1 MHSRLRDSHCALRAA
16 SWLLAIGHGLCAST
30 AIHAADLGPA
40 TEPPPP
46 ANFDLAKTEAQ
57 RAIRKFRVAPGFKV
71 ELVANEPQLQ
81 NPVAFHIGN
90 DGKIYVS
97 ETGRYRSSALDI
109 RHHMS
114 WYDDDLAAR
123 TVEDRVALIQ
133 KNAGT
138 NWPKLQVET
147 ETIRLLEDRDGDG
160 VAEFSTVFADG
171 FTNVLDGIASG
182 VMSRDGWVYFTDIPS
197 VWRLRDNDG
206 DGQADEREQLSYGYG
221 VHFSLTGHDLHGLI
235 KGPDGR
241 IYFSVGDRG
250 AHVKTKEGNVI
261 DLPDEGAV
269 FRMEPDGSNLEVFAR
284 GLRNPQELAFNQYG
298 DLFTGDNDCDHGD
311 RERWVHVV
319 EGADYGWRIGYQFSE
334 QNPGGVWMSER
345 IWWTNFPGR
354 VAAYL
359 PPLAHIDNGPSG
371 LAYYPGTGLGAE
383 FDDTFFL
390 CHFKGQDNLSG
401 IKLIKQ
407 VAKGASYEVIDQP
420 ELLWNTLPT
429 DVDFGPDGHIYFS
442 DWVEG
447 WPKSM
452 KGRIYR
458 MVPEKTDPRAA
469 EVKKLLAEGMKKRP
483 VNELAKLL
491 EHADMRVRLEAQ
503 WELAEQH
510 AANVSARTKAAL
522 ARARL
527 MRPYGGLAAGPGDST
542 PALTALN
549 QIALKGTNQLA
560 RLHAIWALG
569 QIDRQNLG
577 GITTEL
583 LALLT
588 DPNIEIQCQAAAL
601 LGQARL
607 ANAIPLL
614 NGLTTSANARVK
626 FFAVSALGKMAP
638 TVMPANRRMLNYV
651 QTVGERL
658 KSLVGQ
664 SDGRPSVDPNT
675 FIQVLRTTDNQST
688 YVRQACVLALAGI
701 LPHFRFPG
709 GLGPVHF
716 SKDQSDSVRL
726 GVLLMERQLAS
737 PTITNFLSDPDLVL
751 VVEAARAINDAPIPD
766 AMPALAALLGSSRRE
781 EAPSLPVLQSIL
793 TRDQS
798 LVTSAATDLASSGV
812 AEAMSVTDYE
822 DLVVRP
828 LIRRVLNANFRVGQ
842 PEHAEA
848 LAAFAANPNPGRSRR
863 EEAQTSS
870 SEDQRLVTSSPTL
883 IDARAEALLML
894 GQWANPSPRDKVLG
908 LYRPLERRDPQP
920 ARDAL
925 ARHFDT
931 LLADSS
937 SVVQV
942 AAINAAAELGLNA
955 ASPKLAALVN
965 NLTAEGRV
973 RAAALKALGKIQAPE
988 LSAAMETARLDFD
1001 PAVKRAAM
1009 FLSSSSGSAAAAPQ
1023 LAEVLKSG
1031 SLEEQQVALAALSQI
1046 PGTVADEII
1055 YGVLR
1060 PWVEG
1065 QPLDP
1070 ALELDVLEAS
1080 RVRSDERIKTYLA
1093 RYETN
1098 LPPNVKTAAYHWT
1111 LAGGNVENGRK
1122 IFIEHPAAACYRCH
1136 AVNGAGGEVG
1146 PPMDGLASRVTPEHI
1161 LEAIVDPNAKIA
1173 EGFENLLIE
1182 MTDGRFFAGIIKRES
1197 DAELVIASSE
1207 DGLLTLK
1214 KSEIKSR
1221 ARGVSG
1227 MPEGI
1232 NDILSKQ
1239 ELRDVMAFLRSL
1251 K

>member
-1 MHSRLRDSHCALRAA
+1 MHFLRIPVVAACALAGCLAFHPTTAA
-16 SWLLAIGHGLCAST
+16 E
-30 AIHAADLGPA
+30 LGPA
-40 TEPPPP
+40 TEPPPL

-57 RAIRKFRVAPGFKV
+57 RAIRKFRVAPGFEV

-123 TVEDRVALIQ
+123 TVEDRVALIK

-138 NWPKLQVET
+138 NWPKLQLET

-206 DGQADEREQLSYGYG
+206 DGKADEREQLSYGYG
-221 VHFSLTGHDLHGLI
+221 VHFGLTGHDLHGLI

-319 EGADYGWRIGYQFSE
+319 DGADYGWRIGYQFSE

-359 PPLAHIDNGPSG
+359 PPLAHLDNGPSG

-383 FDDTFFL
+383 FNDTFLL
-390 CHFKGQDNLSG
+390 CHFKGQDSVSG
-401 IKLIKQ
+401 IKIIKQ
-407 VAKGASYEVIDQP
+407 VARGASYEVIDQS
-420 ELLWNTLPT
+420 ELIWNTLPT
-429 DVDFGPDGHIYFS
+429 DVEFGPDGHIYFS

-458 MVPEKTDPRAA
+458 MVPEKPDPRSA

-527 MRPYGGLAAGPGDST
+527 MRPYGDLAAGPGDPT
-542 PALTALN
+542 PALTTLN

-588 DPNIEIQCQAAAL
+588 DPDIEIQCQAAAL

-607 ANAIPLL
+607 ANAIPIL

-638 TVMPANRRMLNYV
+638 AVMPTNRRMLNYV

-658 KSLVGQ
+658 RSLVGQ
-664 SDGRPSVDPNT
+664 WDGRPSVDPNT
-675 FIQVLRTTDNQST
+675 FIQVLRSADSRDTHL
-688 YVRQACVLALAGI
+688 RHACAQALAGI
-701 LPHFRFPG
+701 LPHVRFPG

-716 SKDQSDSVRL
+716 SKDPSDLVRL
-726 GVLLMERQLAS
+726 AVLLMERQLVSA
-737 PTITNFLSDPDLVL
+737 TITNFLSDPDPLL

-766 AMPALAALLGSSRRE
+766 AMPALAALLGRARLLPSPDSGDQLENGARRE
-781 EAPSLPVLQSIL
+781 PRPAGLK
-793 TRDQS
+793 
-798 LVTSAATDLASSGV
+798 SSGV
-812 AEAMSVTDYE
+812 AEAMSATDYD

-848 LAAFAANPNPGRSRR
+848 LAAFAADGRARLLPSPDSTSVSKDGARR
-863 EEAQTSS
+863 EP
-870 SEDQRLVTSSPTL
+870 RPTV
-883 IDARAEALLML
+883 IDDARAEALLML
-894 GQWANPSPRDKVLG
+894 GQWATPSPRDKVLG
-908 LYRPLERRDPQP
+908 LYRPLEPRDPQP
-920 ARDAL
+920 AADAL

-942 AAINAAAELGLNA
+942 AAINAVAELGLSTA
-955 ASPKLAALVN
+955 GPKLAGLVS
-965 NLTAEGRV
+965 NLAADGRV
-973 RAAALKALGKIQAPE
+973 RAAALKALAKTKAPE
-988 LSAAMETARLDFD
+988 LDAAMETARLDFD
-1001 PAVKRAAM
+1001 PALKRAAM

-1031 SLEEQQVALAALSQI
+1031 SIEEKQVALAALSQI

-1080 RVRSDERIKTYLA
+1080 RVREDERIKSYLL

-1136 AVNGAGGEVG
+1136 AVDGAGGEVG

-1182 MTDGRFFAGIIKRES
+1182 LMDGRFFAGIIKQET
-1197 DAELVIASSE
+1197 ETEIILASPE
-1207 DGLLTLK
+1207 DGLVTLK
-1214 KSEIKSR
+1214 KAEIKSR
-1221 ARGVSG
+1221 ERGASG

-1232 NDILSKQ
+1232 NDILSKA
-1239 ELRDVMAFLRSL
+1239 ELRDVMAYLQSL

>member
-1 MHSRLRDSHCALRAA
+1 MHFLRIPVVAACALAGCLPFHLAMAA
-16 SWLLAIGHGLCAST
+16 E
-30 AIHAADLGPA
+30 LGPA
-40 TEPPPP
+40 KEPPPP
-46 ANFDLAKTEAQ
+46 ADFDQARSEAQ

-90 DGKIYVS
+90 DGKIFVS

-138 NWPKLQVET
+138 NWPKLQIET
-147 ETIRLLEDRDGDG
+147 ETIRLLEDKDGDG
-160 VAEFSTVFADG
+160 VAERSTVFADG

-206 DGQADEREQLSYGYG
+206 DGKADEREQLSYGYG

-250 AHVKTKEGNVI
+250 AHVKTKEGKVI

-269 FRMEPDGSNLEVFAR
+269 FRMEPDGSHLEVFAR

-311 RERWVHVV
+311 RERWVHVI

-359 PPLAHIDNGPSG
+359 PPLAHLDNGPSG
-371 LAYYPGTGLGAE
+371 LAYYPGTGLGTE
-383 FDDTFFL
+383 FNDTFLL
-390 CHFKGQDNLSG
+390 CHFKGQDSVSG
-401 IKLIKQ
+401 IKIIKQ

-420 ELLWNTLPT
+420 ELIWNTLPT

-452 KGRIYR
+452 KGRIFR
-458 MVPEKTDPRAA
+458 MVPEKPDPRSA
-469 EVKKLLAEGMKKRP
+469 EVKKLLGQGMKKRS

-503 WELAEQH
+503 WELAERKEF
-510 AANVSARTKAAL
+510 NAL
-522 ARARL
+522 RKVAF
-527 MRPYGGLAAGPGDST
+527 DS
-542 PALTALN
+542 
-549 QIALKGTNQLA
+549 KHQLA
-560 RLHAIWALG
+560 RLHGIWGMGQIARRLPQDQMLSELKDSLTLLNDGDPYVRANGAKLFREAAFLNAESVLCDLVSDTNAYVRAQAALALG
-569 QIDRQNLG
+569 SPYRLAGGGRRIDQALADKAGDLARQLKAEVREV
-577 GITTEL
+577 ITGRPQAYSTGHFTSKRPWTEL
-583 LALLT
+583 PRLLT
-588 DPNIEIQCQAAAL
+588 EAWASNDMVLFHAGVMVLSRDFSGEVVQEGKGRGPAWQILGAPFMTNSSSAIRLGALQAL
-601 LGQARL
+601 
-607 ANAIPLL
+607 
-614 NGLTTSANARVK
+614 
-626 FFAVSALGKMAP
+626 
-638 TVMPANRRMLNYV
+638 RR
-651 QTVGERL
+651 
-658 KSLVGQ
+658 
-664 SDGRPSVDPNT
+664 
-675 FIQVLRTTDNQST
+675 NQSI
-688 YVRQACVLALAGI
+688 G
-701 LPHFRFPG
+701 
-709 GLGPVHF
+709 
-716 SKDQSDSVRL
+716 
-726 GVLLMERQLAS
+726 
-737 PTITNFLSDPDLVL
+737 ITNFLSDPDPLL

-766 AMPALAALLGSSRRE
+766 ALPALAALIGTDGMLPSSNSGTATRG
-781 EAPSLPVLQSIL
+781 PSQLQ
-793 TRDQS
+793 
-798 LVTSAATDLASSGV
+798 SSGV
-812 AEAMSVTDYE
+812 AEAMSATDYE
-822 DLVVRP
+822 DLVARP

-848 LAAFAANPNPGRSRR
+848 LAAFAADGRDGMLPS
-863 EEAQTSS
+863 QTLGTATRYPSQMA
-870 SEDQRLVTSSPTL
+870 EY
-883 IDARAEALLML
+883 RAKALLML
-894 GQWANPSPRDKVLG
+894 GQWAKPSPRDKVLG
-908 LYRPLERRDPQP
+908 LYRPLEPRDPQP
-920 ARDAL
+920 AADAL
-925 ARHFDT
+925 ARHFDS
-931 LLADSS
+931 LFADSS

-942 AAINAAAELGLNA
+942 AAINAAAELGLST
-955 ASPKLAALVN
+955 ASPRLAALVN
-965 NLTAEGRV
+965 KQSAEGRV
-973 RAAALKALGKIQAPE
+973 RAAALKALGKLQTPE
-988 LSAAMETARLDFD
+988 LAAAMEVARVDFD

-1031 SLEEQQVALAALSQI
+1031 SVEEKQVALAALSQI

-1080 RVRSDERIKTYLA
+1080 RVRDDERIKNYLL
-1093 RYETN
+1093 RYKTN

-1111 LAGGNVENGRK
+1111 LAGGNVENGKR

-1136 AVNGAGGEVG
+1136 AVDGAGGEVG
-1146 PPMDGLASRVTPEHI
+1146 PPMDGIASRVTPDHI

-1182 MTDGRFFAGIIKRES
+1182 LTDGRFFAGIIKQET
-1197 DAELVIASSE
+1197 ETEIVLASPE
-1207 DGLLTLK
+1207 DGLVTLK

-1221 ARGVSG
+1221 ERGASG

-1232 NDILSKQ
+1232 NDILSKP
-1239 ELRDVMAFLRSL
+1239 ELRDVMAYLQSL

>member
-1 MHSRLRDSHCALRAA
+1 MHFLRIPVVTACALAGC
-16 SWLLAIGHGLCAST
+16 LPFHLTTG
-30 AIHAADLGPA
+30 ADLGPA

-90 DGKIYVS
+90 DGKIFVS

-123 TVEDRVALIQ
+123 TVEHRVALIQ

-138 NWPKLQVET
+138 NWPKLQLET
-147 ETIRLLEDRDGDG
+147 ETIRLLEDKDGDG

-206 DGQADEREQLSYGYG
+206 DGQAEEREQLSYGYG

-269 FRMEPDGSNLEVFAR
+269 FRMEPDGSHLEVFAR

-311 RERWVHVV
+311 RERWVHVI

-383 FDDTFFL
+383 FNDTFLL

-407 VAKGASYEVIDQP
+407 IAKGASYEVIDQP
-420 ELLWNTLPT
+420 EVIWNTMPT
-429 DVDFGPDGHIYFS
+429 DVEFGPDGHIYFS

-458 MVPEKTDPRAA
+458 MVPEKTDPRSA
-469 EVKKLLAEGMKKRP
+469 EVKKLLGEGMKKRP

-503 WELAEQH
+503 WELAERKEF
-510 AANVSARTKAAL
+510 NAL
-522 ARARL
+522 RKVAF
-527 MRPYGGLAAGPGDST
+527 DS
-542 PALTALN
+542 
-549 QIALKGTNQLA
+549 KHQLA
-560 RLHAIWALG
+560 RLHGIWGIG
-569 QIDRQNLG
+569 QIARRDQSDQFTEVLMQFIPLIRDSDIEVGGQVARMLGAGRLINASAQLRESLISETPRFLFQALMANRDLRTGFRSGLGFRRYKSTLDKAADLLNEVTGRPHKGNSLVSVTDEVRTILSENAHRDPALEHAASLLIEEQMRFHVDHNLG
-577 GITTEL
+577 LQNIGHTVTSHLTANFSPRVTAL
-583 LALLT
+583 LALRRL
-588 DPNIEIQCQAAAL
+588 E
-601 LGQARL
+601 LG
-607 ANAIPLL
+607 
-614 NGLTTSANARVK
+614 
-626 FFAVSALGKMAP
+626 M
-638 TVMPANRRMLNYV
+638 
-651 QTVGERL
+651 
-658 KSLVGQ
+658 
-664 SDGRPSVDPNT
+664 
-675 FIQVLRTTDNQST
+675 
-688 YVRQACVLALAGI
+688 
-701 LPHFRFPG
+701 
-709 GLGPVHF
+709 
-716 SKDQSDSVRL
+716 
-726 GVLLMERQLAS
+726 
-737 PTITNFLSDPDLVL
+737 ITNYLSDPDPLL

-766 AMPALAALLGSSRRE
+766 AMPALAALLGRARLL
-781 EAPSLPVLQSIL
+781 PSPDL
-793 TRDQS
+793 TGRSNNGAQ
-798 LVTSAATDLASSGV
+798 ADLRPAGLKSSGV
-812 AEAMSVTDYE
+812 AEAMSPTDYD

-828 LIRRVLNANFRVGQ
+828 LLRRVLDANFRVGQ

-848 LAAFAANPNPGRSRR
+848 LAAFAANGRARFLPSPDSTSVSKDG
-863 EEAQTSS
+863 AQQ
-870 SEDQRLVTSSPTL
+870 ELRLTV
-883 IDARAEALLML
+883 IDDARAEALLML
-894 GQWANPSPRDKVLG
+894 GQWATPSPRDKVLG
-908 LYRPLERRDPQP
+908 LYRPLEPRDPQP
-920 ARDAL
+920 AADSL

-931 LLADSS
+931 LIEDSS
-937 SVVQV
+937 SVVRV
-942 AAINAAAELGLNA
+942 AAINAAAELGLSTA
-955 ASPKLAALVN
+955 GPKLAGLVN
-965 NLTAEGRV
+965 NLAADGRV
-973 RAAALKALGKIQAPE
+973 RAAALKALAKTKSPE
-988 LSAAMETARLDFD
+988 LAAAMETARLDFD
-1001 PAVKRAAM
+1001 RALKRAAM

-1031 SLEEQQVALAALSQI
+1031 SIEEKQVALAALSQI

-1065 QPLDP
+1065 QSLDP

-1080 RVRSDERIKTYLA
+1080 RVRDDERIKSYLL

-1136 AVNGAGGEVG
+1136 AVAGAGGEVG
-1146 PPMDGLASRVTPEHI
+1146 PPMDGLASRLTPEHI

-1173 EGFENLLIE
+1173 EGFESLLIE
-1182 MTDGRFFAGIIKRES
+1182 LMDGRFFAGIIKQET
-1197 DAELVIASSE
+1197 ETEIILASPE
-1207 DGLLTLK
+1207 DGLVTLK

-1221 ARGVSG
+1221 ERGASG

-1232 NDILSKQ
+1232 NDILSKA
-1239 ELRDVMAFLRSL
+1239 ELRDVMAYLQSL

>member
-1 MHSRLRDSHCALRAA
+1 MHSRLRDSSSALRGAL
-16 SWLLAIGHGLCAST
+16 WLLAIGCGLLPCPFVP
-30 AIHAADLGPA
+30 AADLGPA
-40 TEPPPP
+40 NEPPAP
-46 ANFDLAKTEAQ
+46 ANYDMAKTEAQ

-71 ELVANEPQLQ
+71 ELVANEPQLE

-133 KNAGT
+133 RNAGT
-138 NWPKLQVET
+138 NWPKLQIET

-160 VAEFSTVFADG
+160 VAERSTVFADG

-206 DGQADEREQLSYGYG
+206 DGRADEREQLSYGYG

-250 AHVKTKEGNVI
+250 AHVKTKEGNIV

-269 FRMEPDGSNLEVFAR
+269 FRMEPDGANLEVFAR

-311 RERWVHVV
+311 RERWVQVV
-319 EGADYGWRIGYQFSE
+319 EGADYGWRIGFQFSE

-383 FDDTFFL
+383 FNDTFLL

-429 DVDFGPDGHIYFS
+429 DVEFGPDGHIYFS

-458 MVPEKTDPRAA
+458 MVPEKADPRAA
-469 EVKKLLAEGMKKRP
+469 EVKKLLAADFSQIP
-483 VNELAKLL
+483 VTNIMARLV
-491 EHADMRVRLEAQ
+491 HPDFRVRLKAQ
-503 WELAEQH
+503 HELAD
-510 AANVSARTKAAL
+510 RMK
-522 ARARL
+522 RL
-527 MRPYGGLAAGPGDST
+527 PVG
-542 PALTALN
+542 
-549 QIALKGTNQLA
+549 GTNSFGESYQYIDAVLWYVATRQRNQLG
-560 RLHAIWALG
+560 RIHAIWAIG
-569 QIDRQNLG
+569 QIGARDRSSTAL
-577 GITTEL
+577 TL
-583 LALLT
+583 LPKLLQDSDPEIRAQTLKVMGESKMVPAGWPDEVLPLLSEPNPRVQFFALL
-588 DPNIEIQCQAAAL
+588 
-601 LGQARL
+601 
-607 ANAIPLL
+607 
-614 NGLTTSANARVK
+614 
-626 FFAVSALGKMAP
+626 ALGKMMTRVPFEERISATFLRELERRSTNKRAP
-638 TVMPANRRMLNYV
+638 KLDTNPKTPRTDKYHAQVVKLLERDTPDDRHLQHAAVMAFTYFSNRIETAKLAKSKSLNV
-651 QTVGERL
+651 QTAAL
-658 KSLVGQ
+658 
-664 SDGRPSVDPNT
+664 
-675 FIQVLRTTDNQST
+675 
-688 YVRQACVLALAGI
+688 LALRNWQDADVS
-701 LPHFRFPG
+701 R
-709 GLGPVHF
+709 
-716 SKDQSDSVRL
+716 
-726 GVLLMERQLAS
+726 
-737 PTITNFLSDPDLVL
+737 FLSNRDPLL

-766 AMPALAALLGSSRRE
+766 AMPALAALLGGSRRK
-781 EAPSLPVLQSIL
+781 EAQISTALMVIL

-798 LVTSAATDLASSGV
+798 LVTSAATKLKTSGV
-812 AEAMSVTDYE
+812 AEAMSDADYE
-822 DLVVRP
+822 DLVARP

-848 LAAFAANPNPGRSRR
+848 LAAFAAEGRARLLPSPDSSDNSNNG
-863 EEAQTSS
+863 AQPELRPTVI
-870 SEDQRLVTSSPTL
+870 SE
-883 IDARAEALLML
+883 ARAEALLML

-908 LYRPLERRDPQP
+908 LYRPLETRDPQP
-920 ARDAL
+920 AVAAL
-925 ARHFDT
+925 GHHFDT
-931 LLADSS
+931 LIAASTPT
-937 SVVQV
+937 VVQI
-942 AAINAAAELGLNA
+942 AAINAAAELGLVTA
-955 ASPKLAALVN
+955 GPKLALLINDLQV
-965 NLTAEGRV
+965 EGRI
-973 RAAALKALGKIQAPE
+973 RAAALKALAKIKAPE
-988 LSAAMETARLDFD
+988 FEAAMETARMDYD
-1001 PAVKRAAM
+1001 PTVKRAAM
-1009 FLSSSSGSAAAAPQ
+1009 LLSSSSGSAAAAPQ

-1031 SLEEQQVALAALSQI
+1031 SVEEQQIALAALSQI

-1080 RVRSDERIKTYLA
+1080 RGRSDERIKNYLL

-1098 LPPNVKTAAYHWT
+1098 LPPNIKTAAFHWA
-1111 LAGGNVENGRK
+1111 LSGGNVEHGRR

-1136 AVNGAGGEVG
+1136 VVDGGGGDVG
-1146 PPMDGLASRVTPEHI
+1146 PHMDGIASRVTPDHI
-1161 LEAIVDPNAKIA
+1161 LEAIIDPNAKIA

-1182 MTDGRFFAGIIKRES
+1182 MTDGSFYAGIIKQET
-1197 DAELVIASSE
+1197 ETEVTIASPE

-1214 KSEIKSR
+1214 KANIKSR
-1221 ARGVSG
+1221 ARGASG

-1232 NDILSKQ
+1232 HDILSKQ
-1239 ELRDVMAFLRSL
+1239 ELRDLLAYLTSL

>member
-1 MHSRLRDSHCALRAA
+1 MHFLRIPVVAACALAGCLAFHPTTAA
-16 SWLLAIGHGLCAST
+16 E
-30 AIHAADLGPA
+30 LGPA
-40 TEPPPP
+40 KEPPPP

-57 RAIRKFRVAPGFKV
+57 RAIRKFRVVPGFKV

-138 NWPKLQVET
+138 NWPKLQIET
-147 ETIRLLEDRDGDG
+147 ETIRLLEDKDGDG
-160 VAEFSTVFADG
+160 VAERSTVFADG

-206 DGQADEREQLSYGYG
+206 DGKADEREQLSYGYG

-269 FRMEPDGSNLEVFAR
+269 FRMEPDGSHLEMFAR

-359 PPLAHIDNGPSG
+359 PPLAHLDNGPSG

-383 FDDTFFL
+383 FNDTFLL
-390 CHFKGQDNLSG
+390 CHFKGQDSVSG
-401 IKLIKQ
+401 IKIIKQ

-429 DVDFGPDGHIYFS
+429 DVEFGPDGQIYFS

-458 MVPEKTDPRAA
+458 MVPEKPDPRAA
-469 EVKKLLAEGMKKRP
+469 EVKKLLAEGMKQRP
-483 VNELAKLL
+483 VRELVKLL

-503 WELAEQH
+503 WELAERKEF
-510 AANVSARTKAAL
+510 NAL
-522 ARARL
+522 RKVAF
-527 MRPYGGLAAGPGDST
+527 DS
-542 PALTALN
+542 
-549 QIALKGTNQLA
+549 KHQLA
-560 RLHAIWALG
+560 RLHGIWGIG
-569 QIDRQNLG
+569 QI
-577 GITTEL
+577 
-583 LALLT
+583 
-588 DPNIEIQCQAAAL
+588 
-601 LGQARL
+601 ARL
-607 ANAIPLL
+607 APATRLITELEDMIPLIVEDDEMV
-614 NGLTTSANARVK
+614 RVQ
-626 FFAVSALGKMAP
+626 SI
-638 TVMPANRRMLNYV
+638 RMLGEAGIIKAQNFLLRNLGDPSSLIRFQSIISYRDLAHSIKEKRV
-651 QTVGERL
+651 RFNPTLADRTSTVVPERL
-658 KSLVGQ
+658 WRKL
-664 SDGRPSVDPNT
+664 DGLGLPSSEESGLIWPDV
-675 FIQVLRTTDNQST
+675 
-688 YVRQACVLALAGI
+688 VLAE
-701 LPHFRFPG
+701 
-709 GLGPVHF
+709 
-716 SKDQSDSVRL
+716 RL
-726 GVLLMERQLAS
+726 TNGVLSDPFLREATAQLLSGHPRALS
-737 PTITNFLSDPDLVL
+737 RNLHLNNPDPLFRTVLLLAARKADYISVTNFLSDPDPLL

-766 AMPALAALLGSSRRE
+766 AMPALAALIGRDGML
-781 EAPSLPVLQSIL
+781 PSQTSGTATRGPSQLQ
-793 TRDQS
+793 
-798 LVTSAATDLASSGV
+798 SSGV
-812 AEAMSVTDYE
+812 AEAMSATDYD

-848 LAAFAANPNPGRSRR
+848 LAAFAADGRARLLPSPDSTNVSKDGARR
-863 EEAQTSS
+863 EP
-870 SEDQRLVTSSPTL
+870 RPTV
-883 IDARAEALLML
+883 IDDARAEALLML

-908 LYRPLERRDPQP
+908 LYRPLEPRDPQP
-920 ARDAL
+920 AAHAL

-942 AAINAAAELGLNA
+942 AAINAVAELGLTT
-955 ASPKLAALVN
+955 ASPRLAALVN
-965 NLTAEGRV
+965 NPSAAGRV
-973 RAAALKALGKIQAPE
+973 RAAALKALAKTKAPE
-988 LSAAMETARLDFD
+988 LDAAMETARLDFD
-1001 PAVKRAAM
+1001 PALKRAAM

-1031 SLEEQQVALAALSQI
+1031 SVEEQQVALAALSQI

-1080 RVRSDERIKTYLA
+1080 RVRDDERIKSYLL

-1136 AVNGAGGEVG
+1136 AVAGAGGEVG

-1182 MTDGRFFAGIIKRES
+1182 LMDGRFFAGIIKQET
-1197 DAELVIASSE
+1197 ETEIILASPE
-1207 DGLLTLK
+1207 DGLVTLK
-1214 KSEIKSR
+1214 KAEIKSR
-1221 ARGVSG
+1221 ERGASG

-1232 NDILSKQ
+1232 NDILSKA
-1239 ELRDVMAFLRSL
+1239 ELRDVMAYLQSL

>member
-1 MHSRLRDSHCALRAA
+1 MRSPLPNSRRALRCATR
-16 SWLLAIGHGLCAST
+16 LLAVASGLFACTSVP
-30 AIHAADLGPA
+30 AADLGPA
-40 TEPPPP
+40 KEPPPP
-46 ANFDLAKTEAQ
+46 ANFDLAKTDAQ

-71 ELVANEPQLQ
+71 ELVANEPQLE

-90 DGKIYVS
+90 DGKIFVS

-138 NWPKLQVET
+138 NWPKLQIET
-147 ETIRLLEDRDGDG
+147 ETIRLLEDKDGDG
-160 VAEFSTVFADG
+160 VAERSTVFADG
-171 FTNVLDGIASG
+171 FTNLLDGIASG

-206 DGQADEREQLSYGYG
+206 DGQADEREQLSHGYG

-250 AHVKTKEGNVI
+250 AHVKTKEGNII

-269 FRMEPDGSNLEVFAR
+269 FRMEPDGSHLEVFAR

-383 FDDTFFL
+383 FNDTFLL

-420 ELLWNTLPT
+420 ELIWNTMPT
-429 DVDFGPDGHIYFS
+429 DVEFGPDGHIYFS

-458 MVPEKTDPRAA
+458 MVPEAADPLAA
-469 EVKKLLAEGMKKRP
+469 EVKRLLGEGMKKRS

-503 WELAEQH
+503 WELAERKEF
-510 AANVSARTKAAL
+510 NAL
-522 ARARL
+522 RKVAF
-527 MRPYGGLAAGPGDST
+527 DS
-542 PALTALN
+542 
-549 QIALKGTNQLA
+549 KHQLA
-560 RLHAIWALG
+560 RLHGIWGIGQIARRLPQDQLLSELKDSLTLLNDEDPYVRANGTKLFREAAFLNAESVLCDLVSDTNAYVRAQAALALG
-569 QIDRQNLG
+569 SPYRLAGGGRRIDQALADKAGDLARQLKAEVREV
-577 GITTEL
+577 ITGRPQAYSTGHFTSKRPWAEL
-583 LALLT
+583 PRLLT
-588 DPNIEIQCQAAAL
+588 EAWASNDMVLFHAGVMVLTRDFSGEVVQEGKGRGPAWQILGAPFMTNSSSAIRLGTLQAL
-601 LGQARL
+601 
-607 ANAIPLL
+607 
-614 NGLTTSANARVK
+614 
-626 FFAVSALGKMAP
+626 
-638 TVMPANRRMLNYV
+638 RR
-651 QTVGERL
+651 
-658 KSLVGQ
+658 
-664 SDGRPSVDPNT
+664 
-675 FIQVLRTTDNQST
+675 NQSI
-688 YVRQACVLALAGI
+688 G
-701 LPHFRFPG
+701 
-709 GLGPVHF
+709 
-716 SKDQSDSVRL
+716 
-726 GVLLMERQLAS
+726 
-737 PTITNFLSDPDLVL
+737 ITNFLSDPDPLL
-751 VVEAARAINDAPIPD
+751 VVEAARAINDVPIPD
-766 AMPALAALLGSSRRE
+766 AMPALAALIGTDGML
-781 EAPSLPVLQSIL
+781 PSQTSGTATRGPSQLQ
-793 TRDQS
+793 
-798 LVTSAATDLASSGV
+798 SSGV
-812 AEAMSVTDYE
+812 TEALSATDYD

-848 LAAFAANPNPGRSRR
+848 LAAFAADPGMGRSRR
-863 EEAQTSS
+863 EEAQTSA
-870 SEDQRLVTSSPTL
+870 ELGQRLVTSSPTV
-883 IDARAEALLML
+883 IEDARAEALLML

-908 LYRPLERRDPQP
+908 LYRPLEPRDPQP
-920 ARDAL
+920 AADAL
-925 ARHFDT
+925 ARHFDS

-942 AAINAAAELGLNA
+942 AAINAAADLGLST
-955 ASPKLAALVN
+955 ASPKLATLVN
-965 NLTAEGRV
+965 NPSAEGRV
-973 RAAALKALGKIQAPE
+973 RAAALKALAKIQAPE
-988 LSAAMETARLDFD
+988 LVAAMEVARVDFD

-1009 FLSSSSGSAAAAPQ
+1009 LLSSSSGSTAAAPQ
-1023 LAEVLKSG
+1023 LAEVLKRG
-1031 SLEEQQVALAALSQI
+1031 SIEEKQVALAALSQI

-1065 QPLDP
+1065 QPLAP
-1070 ALELDVLEAS
+1070 ELELDVLEAS
-1080 RVRSDERIKTYLA
+1080 RARSDERVKNYLL

-1098 LPPNVKTAAYHWT
+1098 LPPNLKTAAYHWA
-1111 LAGGNVENGRK
+1111 LAGGDAGNGRR

-1136 AVNGAGGEVG
+1136 VVAGGGGEVG
-1146 PPMDGLASRVTPEHI
+1146 PHMDGLAARVSPEHI
-1161 LEAIVDPNAKIA
+1161 LEAIVDPNARIA

-1182 MTDGRFFAGIIKRES
+1182 LTDGRFVSGIIKKET
-1197 DAELVIASSE
+1197 DTELVVASPE
-1207 DGLLTLK
+1207 DGLVTLK
-1214 KSEIKSR
+1214 KAEIK
-1221 ARGVSG
+1221 ARERGASG

-1232 NDILSKQ
+1232 HDILSKQ
-1239 ELRDVMAFLRSL
+1239 ELRDVMAFLQSL

>member
-1 MHSRLRDSHCALRAA
+1 MHFLRIPVVTACALAGCLPIHLTTAA
-16 SWLLAIGHGLCAST
+16 E
-30 AIHAADLGPA
+30 LGPA
-40 TEPPPP
+40 TEPPPL

-138 NWPKLQVET
+138 NWPKLQLET

-311 RERWVHVV
+311 RERWVHVID
-319 EGADYGWRIGYQFSE
+319 GADYGWRIGYQFSE

-359 PPLAHIDNGPSG
+359 PPLAHLDNGPSG

-383 FDDTFFL
+383 FNDTFLL

-429 DVDFGPDGHIYFS
+429 DVEFGPDGHIYFS

-458 MVPEKTDPRAA
+458 MVPEKADPRSA
-469 EVKKLLAEGMKKRP
+469 EVKKLLAEGMKKRT

-503 WELAEQH
+503 WELAERKEF
-510 AANVSARTKAAL
+510 NAL
-522 ARARL
+522 RKVAF
-527 MRPYGGLAAGPGDST
+527 DS
-542 PALTALN
+542 
-549 QIALKGTNQLA
+549 KHQLA
-560 RLHAIWALG
+560 RLHGIWGIG
-569 QIDRQNLG
+569 QI
-577 GITTEL
+577 
-583 LALLT
+583 
-588 DPNIEIQCQAAAL
+588 
-601 LGQARL
+601 ARL
-607 ANAIPLL
+607 APATRLIGELEGMIPLIVEDDEMV
-614 NGLTTSANARVK
+614 RVQ
-626 FFAVSALGKMAP
+626 SI
-638 TVMPANRRMLNYV
+638 RMLGEAGIIKAQNFLLRNLGDPSSLIRFHSIISYRDLAHSIKEKRV
-651 QTVGERL
+651 RFNPTLADRASTVVPERL
-658 KSLVGQ
+658 WRKLDSLGL
-664 SDGRPSVDPNT
+664 PSSEESGLIWPDV
-675 FIQVLRTTDNQST
+675 
-688 YVRQACVLALAGI
+688 VLAE
-701 LPHFRFPG
+701 
-709 GLGPVHF
+709 
-716 SKDQSDSVRL
+716 RL
-726 GVLLMERQLAS
+726 TNGVLSDPFLREATAQLLSGHPRALS
-737 PTITNFLSDPDLVL
+737 RNLHLNNPAPLFRTVLLLAARKADYMGVTNFLADPDPLL
-751 VVEAARAINDAPIPD
+751 IVEAARAINDAPIPD
-766 AMPALAALLGSSRRE
+766 AMPALAAMLGRARLLPSPDSGDQLENEARRE
-781 EAPSLPVLQSIL
+781 PRPPGLK
-793 TRDQS
+793 
-798 LVTSAATDLASSGV
+798 SSGV
-812 AEAMSVTDYE
+812 AEAMSPTDYD

-828 LIRRVLNANFRVGQ
+828 LLRRVLNANFRVGQ

-848 LAAFAANPNPGRSRR
+848 LAAFAADPGMGRSRR
-863 EEAQTSS
+863 EEAQISI
-870 SEDQRLVTSSPTL
+870 DQSQKLVTSSPTI

-908 LYRPLERRDPQP
+908 LYRPLEPRDPQP
-920 ARDAL
+920 AADAL

-942 AAINAAAELGLNA
+942 AAINAAAELGLTTT
-955 ASPKLAALVN
+955 SPRLAALVN
-965 NLTAEGRV
+965 NLNAEGRV
-973 RAAALKALGKIQAPE
+973 RAAALKALGKTQAPE
-988 LSAAMETARLDFD
+988 LAAAMETARLDFD
-1001 PAVKRAAM
+1001 PALKRAAM

-1031 SLEEQQVALAALSQI
+1031 SIEEKQVALAALSQI

-1065 QPLDP
+1065 QALDP

-1080 RVRSDERIKTYLA
+1080 RVREDERIKSYLL

-1136 AVNGAGGEVG
+1136 AVDGAGGEVG

-1182 MTDGRFFAGIIKRES
+1182 LTDGRFFTGIIKRETET
-1197 DAELVIASSE
+1197 ELVLASPE
-1207 DGLLTLK
+1207 DGLVTLK

-1221 ARGVSG
+1221 ERGASG

-1232 NDILSKQ
+1232 NDILSKA
-1239 ELRDVMAFLRSL
+1239 ELRDVMAYLQSL